1 MAYLVFTIQ
10 ITLLLFAVG
19 YDMTPKERSRKGAGE
34 IVGNSL
40 MFIGDS
46 QVFYGEAMPYG
57 FLKILRDQIVLIDA
71 GTVRFVSAS

>member
-1 MAYLVFTIQ
+1 
-10 ITLLLFAVG
+10 
-19 YDMTPKERSRKGAGE
+19 MTPKERSRKGAGE

-71 GTVRFVSAS
+71 GTVRFIRASLNNAQLILSACTTRFRA